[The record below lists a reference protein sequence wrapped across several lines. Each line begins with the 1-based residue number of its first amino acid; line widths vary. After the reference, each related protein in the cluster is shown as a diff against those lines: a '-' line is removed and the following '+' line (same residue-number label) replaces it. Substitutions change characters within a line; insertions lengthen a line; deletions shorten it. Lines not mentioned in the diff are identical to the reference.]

1 MENQN
6 FMVSQE
12 ISDQIDQEQF
22 KQSTEEDDGHYEDLE
37 YIVVHLESKDSL
49 IPGIIQKYDYRI
61 VGVGEEISFTFLTA
75 FSNVSQFMKKAAFF
89 EKAKLMVGT
98 TPIGEWD
105 ISGMEVKRI
114 TVEQPVG
121 QTSCVITVV
130 YK

>member
-12 ISDQIDQEQF
+12 IADQIDQEQF
-22 KQSTEEDDGHYEDLE
+22 KESIEENVENFE
-37 YIVVHLESKDSL
+37 YIIVHLESKDSL
-49 IPGIIQKYDYRI
+49 IPGIIQKYDYKI
-61 VGVGEEISFTFLTA
+61 VGVSEEISFTFLTA
-75 FSNVSQFMKKAAFF
+75 FSNVSLFMKQAALFD
-89 EKAKLMVGT
+89 KAKLMIGT